1 MSGYEC
7 HIVNPE
13 IEKYL
18 DNLISEQDP
27 ILLEM
32 ERKACEIDF
41 PIIGPQVGRLL
52 YQITMIS
59 GAQKIFELGSGFG
72 YSAFWFAKALGNKGS
87 IFCTDK
93 SDTNYDIYM
102 EFSSRCRL
110 TSNIRYEVGESLQIL
125 NNQSEKYDII
135 LNDIDKED
143 YPDVIE
149 VAKDRLVKGGI
160 LITDNIL
167 WFGRVIS
174 SDQSPSTEGVKEFTE
189 KILSSDAFC
198 TSIIPIR
205 DGISLSIRV

>member
-18 DNLISEQDP
+18 NNLISEQDP
-27 ILLEM
+27 ILHEM
-32 ERKACEIDF
+32 EKKACELDF

-72 YSAFWFAKALGNKGS
+72 YSAYWFAKALDNKGS

-93 SDTNYDIYM
+93 SDANYDIYM
-102 EFSSRCRL
+102 EFFSRSRL
-110 TSNIRYEVGESLQIL
+110 TTNIRYEVGESIQIL

-174 SDQSPSTEGVKEFTE
+174 SDQSLSTEGVKEFTE
-189 KILSSDAFC
+189 KIFSSDAFC